1 MTHPNPVSEDQL
13 NALLDNELDAEERAR
28 VLASI
33 DSNPALQARYNEL
46 QHLKHLVTTAYQ
58 VVPEPRPN
66 NDIRNKPVN
75 YTVVGFA
82 STALMLL
89 GILIGWSIHPQMH
102 ESSELNFQYVEKL
115 DSSTLSGDKILLH
128 INTNEPN
135 RVQASLH
142 WAENIL
148 EHSRTNHTHLD
159 LEIVVNA
166 EGLNILRVESPYAQE
181 IAHLTKEFDNI
192 KFLACGMAK
201 QNAMLREN
209 KPIKLLPEARDIP
222 AALEQIV
229 TRMQQGWIYLRG

>member
-1 MTHPNPVSEDQL
+1 MIHPDPVSEEQL
-13 NALLDNELDAEERAR
+13 NALLDNELDADERAR
-28 VLASI
+28 VLAAI

-46 QHLKHLVTTAYQ
+46 QRLKYLVTNAYQ
-58 VVPEPRPN
+58 VVPTQRS
-66 NDIRNKPVN
+66 NDHQRNKSVN
-75 YTVVGFA
+75 YTGVGLA
-82 STALMLL
+82 SAALVLL
-89 GILIGWSIHPQMH
+89 GIWIGWSIHPQMN
-102 ESSELNFQYVEKL
+102 EPAELNFQYVEKL
-115 DSSTLSGDKILLH
+115 DTSTIKGDKILLH
-128 INTNEPN
+128 INTNDPN

-148 EHSRTNHTHLD
+148 QTSRTNHTHLD

-166 EGLNILRVESPYAQE
+166 EGLKILRVGSPYAQE
-181 IAHLTKEFDNI
+181 IAEMTKDFDNI

>member
-1 MTHPNPVSEDQL
+1 MTHPDPVSEEQL
-13 NALLDNELDAEERAR
+13 NALLDNELDAEERAC
-28 VLASI
+28 VLTAI
-33 DSNPALQARYNEL
+33 EQNPALQARYNEL
-46 QHLKHLVTTAYQ
+46 KQLKGLIANAYQ
-58 VVPEPRPN
+58 VVPAHRPN
-66 NDIRNKPVN
+66 EYKRLKSVN
-75 YTVVGFA
+75 YARAGFA
-82 STALMLL
+82 SAALILI
-89 GILIGWSIHPQMH
+89 GILIGWSIHPQMN
-102 ESSELNFQYVEKL
+102 EYSDLNFQYVEKL
-115 DSSTLSGDKILLH
+115 GASTINGDKILLH
-128 INTNEPN
+128 INTNNPS

-148 EHSRTNHTHLD
+148 QYSRRNHTHLD
-159 LEIVVNA
+159 LEVVVNA
-166 EGLNILRVESPYAQE
+166 EGLKILRVESPYAQE